1 MDTKKKNH
9 TNEYVQIMIKKK
21 YISNYKSRQ
30 KK

>member
-21 YISNYKSRQ
+21 KSNYKSKQ
-30 KK
+30 NK